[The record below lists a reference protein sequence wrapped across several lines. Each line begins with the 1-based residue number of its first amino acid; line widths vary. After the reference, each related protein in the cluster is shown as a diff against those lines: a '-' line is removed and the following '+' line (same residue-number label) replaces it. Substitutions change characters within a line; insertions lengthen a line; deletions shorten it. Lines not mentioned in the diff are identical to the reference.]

1 MVTWLLQILKRGGK
15 RRKKSKTEAQLP
27 YILEPTLRKFIMS
40 KEQEEKDI
48 LLEVFKIG
56 SRKAFQL
63 SFRDGW
69 IAMEKVEKV
78 EALVSIE
85 KEIAGIR
92 RDLCQEMF
100 DFNKG
105 RM

>member
-1 MVTWLLQILKRGGK
+1 MVTWLLKILKREGK
-15 RRKKSKTEAQLP
+15 HRKKSKTEAQLP

-40 KEQEEKDI
+40 REQEGRDI
-48 LLEVFKIG
+48 LLEVYKIG
-56 SRKAFQL
+56 SRKSFQL
-63 SFRDGW
+63 SFRDEW
-69 IAMEKVEKV
+69 MAMEKVEKV

-92 RDLCQEMF
+92 RDICQEMF
-100 DFNKG
+100 DFSKG